1 MVIKKVFFVLFAV
14 VLLFSFTS
22 SVFASDTTN
31 NEEKSEMATD
41 TKSEVL
47 PDINIDKKDDMV
59 IVKKVNINKATAN
72 ELSSGLR
79 RVGPKN
85 AQAILQYREDNGEF
99 KEPEDIKKVKGIGD
113 KIFELNKSIIVV
125 KD

>member
-1 MVIKKVFFVLFAV
+1 MVMKKVFFVLFAV

-31 NEEKSEMATD
+31 NEDKSEMATD

-72 ELSSGLR
+72 ELSSGLK
-79 RVGPKN
+79 RVGQKN